1 MKYRCQSIPNGDV
14 CSTGRDMG
22 SCLPADSAR
31 KAVLGNYVFRGTP
44 WRIDRLCT
52 CNPHKPLQTALI
64 SFCKLHP
71 GGAPQHVGCGEAV
84 LPAGGA
90 PFLGAPRWTL
100 VSNSPEA
107 WSPAPSTRGARNGR
121 RQGAPLVT
129 SPRKA
134 MFPQENT
141 TPPRLSER
149 PPGNEQQCSCLFVS
163 SRLSSLR
170 AVACSSK
177 NASISCGNCVA
188 ARSGS

>member
-31 KAVLGNYVFRGTP
+31 KAALGNYVFRGTP

-52 CNPHKPLQTALI
+52 CNPHKPPQTALI

-107 WSPAPSTRGARNGR
+107 WSPAPSTRGARERTPTGS
-121 RQGAPLVT
+121 
-129 SPRKA
+129 SPSN
-134 MFPQENT
+134 FPEESHVPTGKHN
-141 TPPRLSER
+141 PASP
-149 PPGNEQQCSCLFVS
+149 
-163 SRLSSLR
+163 LR
-170 AVACSSK
+170 AAPWK
-177 NASISCGNCVA
+177 
-188 ARSGS
+188 